1 MKLDTP
7 NPARFKV
14 EPVQFKNQEEKY
26 KFVSDLLEEI
36 ESVLQGR
43 GELEKQWEVGIL
55 QYNSR
60 LQREDLRQGSIDSN
74 IDIPTTRKLA
84 VGTEARLI
92 NPIFMYDRV
101 YSCTARYAS
110 DLKFVRALEDAID
123 WMVDKVDFR
132 KFCHLSVK
140 HSQVFSKAVCKMQ
153 AQMCKEKRLRYV
165 DVMIDTLDPMSGQP
179 IQKPTGEKKAEVADE
194 EYLKVFPEIIPTED
208 FIHPDGDVI
217 ADMPWVT
224 HRLRK
229 TKRTLK
235 RELKSG
241 RMYGEKFGGDA
252 DFMDVLANPEGVD
265 KKDKFS
271 LKSAKTEGES
281 ESSADKTYEILE
293 IYTQYDDREIIITTE
308 RHAGA
313 GGRVMR
319 CVYNWFETYPRPFTT
334 FEWEPV
340 QGTLDGT
347 SLCYTLES
355 LHRGRSASF
364 NQRLDAASRANEVA
378 VFTDLDDVAK
388 RFKDEPFRGGIYK
401 ASSAMLENIRDH
413 FHQVNFMQPYTQLQ
427 TLEADMSNE
436 AAEVANIPPYLQG
449 KETTDR
455 PTATGQVKLIEEAM
469 QPHFERIDRFREYL
483 NLVARM
489 MVSRYKQYFPDG
501 MTYYTAG
508 LELADLDQQ
517 EAQMQPQGQMQGPMQ
532 GPQQPQQEQTQAVL
546 LKEMLNWPSEFWEDQ
561 VIVETRVSSQN
572 MSRSMRKQELLAL
585 TDKVI
590 SMTKPLMELV
600 SAATTPSPM
609 SLIAEKL
616 VKLVTAHA
624 KDMLTEFD
632 SPHAAMIDM
641 EGELN
646 AGKQLFEII
655 QQLQQQLQ
663 KMQGQ
668 MQQMD
673 QAGQQLAQENA
684 MLKGQPPQGGPP
696 PPAALGPPG
705 MGPGGGGPPGQNGGV
720 QPPPGMGGG
729 PVV

>member
-1 MKLDTP
+1 MKVDTP

-14 EPVQFKNQEEKY
+14 EPVKFKNQEEKY

-43 GELEKQWEVGIL
+43 GKLEKQWEVGIL

-165 DVMIDTLDPMSGQP
+165 DVMLDTFDPMSGQP

-235 RELKSG
+235 QELKSG

-347 SLCYTLES
+347 SLCYVLEP

-364 NQRLDAASRANEVA
+364 NQRLDAASKANDILLL
-378 VFTDLDDVAK
+378 TDLEDLVQQ
-388 RFKDEPFRGGIYK
+388 FKNEPFRGGVYK
-401 ASSAMLENIRDH
+401 VSQAMLENIKDH
-413 FHQVNFMQPYTQLQ
+413 VHVVNMMQPYTQLQ

-489 MVSRYKQYFPDG
+489 MVSRYKQHYPDG

-517 EAQMQPQGQMQGPMQ
+517 EAQTQPQGQMQGPMQ

-663 KMQGQ
+663 QMRGQ

-696 PPAALGPPG
+696 PPAALGSPG
-705 MGPGGGGPPGQNGGV
+705 MGPGGGGPPGPNGGV